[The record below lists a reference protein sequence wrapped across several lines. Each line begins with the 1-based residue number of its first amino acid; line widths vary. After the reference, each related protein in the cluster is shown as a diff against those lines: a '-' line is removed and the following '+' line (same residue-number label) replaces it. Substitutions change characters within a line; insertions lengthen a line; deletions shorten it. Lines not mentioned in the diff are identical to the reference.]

1 VSFVSSA
8 DASAAPPNIA
18 CAMHAPAT
26 VKAGQPVPLTVAL
39 RNRGATKVTVL
50 NWGTPFEEAWLQPF
64 VTVMR
69 DGKALQYGGALV
81 KRGDPE
87 LDEYFGLAPGERR
100 EGALNLGEVFSLIE
114 PGRYTVEPQIV
125 LHDVAPGSAK
135 VPRARANHTPVTLA
149 CKPVTITIR

>member
-8 DASAAPPNIA
+8 DASVASPTIA
-18 CAMHAPAT
+18 CTVHAPAT
-26 VKAGQPVPLTVAL
+26 VKSGQPVPLTVAL
-39 RNRGATKVTVL
+39 HNRGATRVAVL
-50 NWGTPFEEAWLQPF
+50 NWGTTFEEAWLQPF
-64 VTVMR
+64 ITVMR

-87 LDEYFGLAPGERR
+87 LDEYFSLEPGEQR
-100 EGALNLGEVFSLIE
+100 EAALDLGEVYSLTE
-114 PGRYTVEPQIV
+114 PGRYTIVPHIV

-135 VPRARANHTPVTLA
+135 VPRSRANHAPVTLA

>member
-1 VSFVSSA
+1 MV
-8 DASAAPPNIA
+8 PPSIA
-18 CAMHAPAT
+18 CTMHAPAT
-26 VKAGQPVPLTVAL
+26 VKVGQPVPLTVAL
-39 RNRGATKVTVL
+39 HNRSATNMAVL

-64 VTVMR
+64 VSVTR

-100 EGALNLGEVFSLIE
+100 EAALDLGEVFSLIE
-114 PGRYTVEPQIV
+114 PGRYTVVPQIV

-135 VPRARANHTPVTLA
+135 VPRARANHAPVTLA